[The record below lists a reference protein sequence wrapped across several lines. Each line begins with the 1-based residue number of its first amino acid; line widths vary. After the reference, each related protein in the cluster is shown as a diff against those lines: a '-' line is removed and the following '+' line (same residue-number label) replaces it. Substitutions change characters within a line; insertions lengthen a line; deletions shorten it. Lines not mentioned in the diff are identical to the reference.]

1 MTNAPGSNQGTE
13 TQLRRT
19 GNSVSDNREDGRSP
33 FRILPL
39 VVIATGVMLH
49 LCLLFGC
56 EEAGFA
62 DSRAWGLDFQIFVAL
77 SLLLGVIAWI
87 PGLQKLRPAFLATR
101 LILYVAV
108 GRSVI
113 DDPTKAYLLV
123 TALVLDAGAQF
134 DEPWNVIAV
143 FVVMVSSVVGEMM
156 TGTLRPSAGIGILAT
171 QTTVPVLAA
180 ILILALRHVSDK
192 LAAERRSAQVLNNA
206 VIQLTS
212 ANSGFLKYASAA
224 ERESA
229 QQERRRITRDLHDVV
244 GQTMTDITAMMDVV
258 KRQPMSTPDEQ
269 WKLHSWVR
277 DQAQLCLHETR
288 KVLYRLR
295 AMPDAP
301 LSGTAAIQNL
311 ARTFEFSTGISVKLE
326 WANSPADFGPGLN
339 TTLYRVIQEA
349 LVNSFRHGRATS
361 VRVEFWLDDST
372 LSLLIED
379 DGHGGS
385 GNDKGIGQTGMEER
399 LREVGGAVTF
409 HAAKT
414 GYQVRVTCPRSALES
429 YETTSSASR

>member
-1 MTNAPGSNQGTE
+1 MADEPDTIHSTE
-13 TQLRRT
+13 TQPRQK
-19 GNSVSDNREDGRSP
+19 GSNASDGRLDARPP
-33 FRILPL
+33 FRILPI

-56 EEAGFA
+56 EGTGFA
-62 DSRAWGLDFQIFVAL
+62 ESRAWGLDFQIFVAL

-87 PGLQKLRPAFLATR
+87 PGLQKLRSAFLVIR

-113 DDPTKAYLLV
+113 DDPSRAYLLV

-143 FVVMVSSVVGEMM
+143 LAVMVSSVMGAMM
-156 TGTLRPSAGIGILAT
+156 TGVLRPSAGVSLLAT
-171 QTTVPVLAA
+171 NTAVPVLAA
-180 ILILALRHVSDK
+180 FLILALRHISDK
-192 LAAERRSAQVLNNA
+192 LAVERRGAQVLNNA

-212 ANSGFLKYASAA
+212 ANSGFLRYASAA

-244 GQTMTDITAMMDVV
+244 GQTMTDITAMMDAVQ
-258 KRQPMSTPDEQ
+258 RQPMGTPDEQ
-269 WKLHSWVR
+269 RKLHSWVR

-295 AMPDAP
+295 AMPDSP

-311 ARTFEFSTGISVKLE
+311 ARTFEFSTGVSVKVE
-326 WANSPADFGPGLN
+326 WSNSPADFGDRMN
-339 TTLYRVIQEA
+339 TVLYRVIQEA
-349 LVNSFRHGRATS
+349 LVNSFRHGRATT
-361 VRVEFWLDDST
+361 VLVEFWLDNSA
-372 LSLLIED
+372 LSLVIED

-385 GNDKGIGQTGMEER
+385 GIDKGIGQTGMEER

-414 GYQVRVTCPRSALES
+414 GYQVRVTCPMFGLEGH
-429 YETTSSASR
+429 ETTSSASR